1 MVAALHVRF
10 RLGFAPRHTGRSAL
24 QLRSSDEGADAAH
37 RDAHIGTPQLDS
49 QEPSDLLYGMLVS
62 ALCQAVTW
70 WFGHGC
76 TADPELLYGM
86 LVSALCQAVTWWFGH
101 GCTADPEVLAGWYAD
116 LVPRAGTSAARR
128 LAASEL

>member
-49 QEPSDLLYGMLVS
+49 QAP
-62 ALCQAVTW
+62 T
-70 WFGHGC
+70 
-76 TADPELLYGM
+76 ELLYGM